1 MDGRIE
7 CTCYVLHMMCS
18 RKVERK
24 QLDMEEVKDKGESGI
39 RLLTVFQAMD
49 ESQGYHVRLTVHRIK
64 SDL

>member
-39 RLLTVFQAMD
+39 RLLTVF
-49 ESQGYHVRLTVHRIK
+49 
-64 SDL
+64 